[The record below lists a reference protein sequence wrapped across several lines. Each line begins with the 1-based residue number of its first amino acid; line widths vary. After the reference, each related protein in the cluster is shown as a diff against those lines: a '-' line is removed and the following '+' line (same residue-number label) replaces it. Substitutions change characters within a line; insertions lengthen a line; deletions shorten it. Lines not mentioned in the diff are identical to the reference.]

1 MQEGAIQLYKNYQ
14 TGEYMLGAVGQLQF
28 EVFKHRMEGE
38 YNAEVVMS
46 PMGKK
51 TVRWIKPEDFGRAHV
66 LKPQYLG
73 QGPF

>member
-1 MQEGAIQLYKNYQ
+1 
-14 TGEYMLGAVGQLQF
+14 
-28 EVFKHRMEGE
+28 MEGE

-51 TVRWIKPEDFGRAHV
+51 DRSLDQAWGLGRAHV

-73 QGPF
+73 QDRFDQPVFSLENDFALRWFADSIQT